1 MQVIMPF
8 HRRLAELAH
17 IQKSRELTEQEYD
30 DFDLCVRANMHYV
43 QKLSWLYELS
53 YFASATNDTEWLH
66 EICNQIDGIVIG
78 KRKKRGK

>member
-30 DFDLCVRANMHYV
+30 DFDLCIKANMYYV
-43 QKLSWLYELS
+43 QKLTGLYELS
-53 YFASATNDTEWLH
+53 YLASVTQDVEWQH
-66 EICNQIDGIVIG
+66 EICSKIDEVVVG
-78 KRKKRGK
+78 KRKKK